1 MKRGIRIKVGVF
13 GLAVCALGMLIWA
26 RLMLVARPPRVAMAE
41 PTPAQIPPSDVRAQS
56 AIGYVDPAHRDSLKP
71 EAPRGSADLQPA
83 QPR

>member
-41 PTPAQIPPSDVRAQS
+41 PTPVQIAPKNLQAQP
-56 AIGYVDPAHRDSLKP
+56 AINLHDPARPDSLTP
-71 EAPRGSADLQPA
+71 EPASGSPALPPA